1 MKNPRML
8 EQMFSITNRYA
19 LAEEVTFDTREQ
31 KKELGN
37 PNHPSSSKGHHKK
50 RKPDHSVNAVEWP
63 RHHKEYWPRPGEF
76 EGFLDQICI
85 LHSQGK
91 HKTRDC
97 DQLQG
102 FADEVL
108 KMAKPA
114 DQEKKPEDPMG
125 DFPEAH
131 KEVTYIFG
139 GPDSYEPKR
148 KQELTA
154 WEVLAVGPTTLE

>member
-50 RKPDHSVNAVEWP
+50 RKPDHFVNAVEWP

-97 DQLQG
+97 DQL
-102 FADEVL
+102 
-108 KMAKPA
+108 
-114 DQEKKPEDPMG
+114 
-125 DFPEAH
+125 
-131 KEVTYIFG
+131 
-139 GPDSYEPKR
+139 
-148 KQELTA
+148 
-154 WEVLAVGPTTLE
+154 